1 MNKSQSNAAFSTA
14 AKRMAVIALYV
25 AGYVHAETVTLQA
38 TLLSDTY
45 CQSSSPNTKYES
57 SVTSLTGTPYFYCA
71 RDHASLSRF
80 GVFQWRLPLC
90 PANMRVSEVRLN
102 IYSQAGTGG
111 GGTLGF
117 AALNNNPNLTL
128 ATWNT
133 CVTDGYI
140 TGRSEET
147 YRVLLG
153 TNAVSLADT
162 LTNAT
167 SVWRWNTLRSSL
179 TVTSGMT
186 SNLAERVSDTLS
198 HSSSN
203 TLTVLTLP
211 LSGNGLTEWRGGSF
225 EAGSNTV
232 MEIDFVP
239 ADIALTVPVT
249 NNLLVALQS
258 SSAMQDD
265 NDGVAI
271 WPDAAA
277 LGGWQDFSQ
286 IAANVR
292 PVIISTD
299 MPNGK
304 TLPVLDFTQANLNHL
319 ELGVT
324 PTFETNT
331 LTWFMVFKPDMAGV
345 GNTCALLC
353 SAYAYG
359 AGTSESSLNY
369 LWGAWISGTTGDFQ
383 PFARSDAG
391 SLKAANFQP
400 TVSNQWFVLSGTW
413 IGSAEALNGH
423 AAQSLTGRL
432 LAQDRTAYANLTVS
446 GVNALPTGHK
456 MTRIGRL
463 SNIADTSRLFDGQM
477 AEILIY
483 DTALSAADT
492 EAVMEYLDRKYLKR
506 LGTLLKVL

>member
-1 MNKSQSNAAFSTA
+1 MNHSQLNAVFPTVAKMMA
-14 AKRMAVIALYV
+14 ATALYV
-25 AGYVHAETVTLQA
+25 AGYVHGETVTLQA
-38 TLLSDTY
+38 SLLSDTY

-57 SVTSLTGTPYFYCA
+57 VVTSITGTPYFYCA
-71 RDHASLSRF
+71 RDHSSLTRF

-90 PANMRVSEVRLN
+90 PANMRVSEVRLK

-117 AALNNNPNLTL
+117 AALTNNPNLTL

-133 CVTDGYI
+133 CVADGYI

-153 TNAVSLADT
+153 TSAVSLAET

-179 TVTSGMT
+179 TFTSGMT
-186 SNLAERVSDTLS
+186 NSLAKHVSDTLS
-198 HSSSN
+198 ASSSN
-203 TLTVLTLP
+203 TLTLLTLP
-211 LSGNGLTEWRGGSF
+211 LSGNGLTEWRGGSL

-232 MEIDFVP
+232 MEIDLVP

-258 SSAMQDD
+258 SSAMNDD

-286 IAANVR
+286 IAANDR
-292 PVIISTD
+292 PVLISAN

-304 TLPVLDFTQANLNHL
+304 KLPVLDFTQANLNHL

-324 PTFETNT
+324 PTLETNT
-331 LTWFMVFKPDMAGV
+331 LSWFVVFKPDMAGA
-345 GNTCALLC
+345 GTTRALLS
-353 SAYAYG
+353 SAYTSG
-359 AGTSESSLNY
+359 AGSSDSSLNY
-369 LWGAWISGTTGDFQ
+369 LWGAWVNGTTGDFHS
-383 PFARSDAG
+383 FARSSTG

-400 TVSNQWFVLSGTW
+400 TVSNQWFVMSGTW
-413 IGSAEALNGH
+413 NGRSEPLNGH

-432 LAQDRTAYANLTVS
+432 LAQDRTAYADVTVS
-446 GVNALPTGHK
+446 DVDALPAGHK

-463 SNIADTSRLFDGQM
+463 SGIDDASRLFDGQM

-483 DTALSAADT
+483 DTALSAADV
-492 EAVMEYLDRKYLKR
+492 EAVFDYLDRKYLKR
-506 LGTLLKVL
+506 LGTLLNVF